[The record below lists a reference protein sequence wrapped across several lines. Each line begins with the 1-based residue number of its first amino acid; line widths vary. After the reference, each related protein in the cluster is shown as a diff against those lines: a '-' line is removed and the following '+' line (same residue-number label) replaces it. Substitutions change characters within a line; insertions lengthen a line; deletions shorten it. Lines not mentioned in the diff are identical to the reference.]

1 MIYHEKDYKN
11 FFNNLRTIVLDQWKN
26 ENKIETNKI
35 NRINCNIKFF
45 NLNEL
50 KEIKNL
56 LTELSI
62 VEDYKL
68 KQISY
73 GLNNYDLYFY
83 GNKKILYNFF
93 MRNKLNINLENDIC
107 RIYL

>member
-56 LTELSI
+56 LNELSI
-62 VEDYKL
+62 VE
-68 KQISY
+68 I
-73 GLNNYDLYFY
+73 
-83 GNKKILYNFF
+83 
-93 MRNKLNINLENDIC
+93 INLNK
-107 RIYL
+107 YPF